1 MQRKKNTEQHNLAL
15 KRIGKKMIK
24 KFYTIIILTFLFVN
38 NLTAVHA
45 DEIELTASVDK
56 TTVELGSYVRFT
68 IGVHG
73 AFDTDQPQLPP
84 LESFSLGYGPT
95 VSTQTKIVNNVVYVY
110 RGFSYGLIAKKKGK
124 FTIGPITLEYKGK
137 TYKSNPVNVEVV
149 ERTPFDGKI
158 DKRKGKDIDISKKIF
173 VELSTDKKEAYIYE
187 QIIRSFKLYF
197 QKGLPIDDLEYVPAS
212 TKSFLVE
219 KLGDERR
226 YEEVRDGILY
236 SVIELRTALFPV
248 VSGNIEI
255 PPAKFK
261 CNILIRQQYRRN
273 WDPFDNSLFDE
284 FLGRNEYRYPVERS
298 TNSLKLKITP
308 LPVSGKPEG
317 FAGAVGKFTMDVYAK
332 PTEVKVGD
340 PITLSI
346 NISGKGNIQTI
357 GEPTLAPEGSEGFE
371 FYPAEVNTTITDKE
385 EGIKGEKLFSKVIE
399 PQHENIKAT
408 PAISFSFF
416 DPVLE
421 KYQTITSKPIPI
433 MVEQS
438 DMEIPIYLSLEGVEK
453 TKAQARILTKDIL
466 PIMSDLYSFKNQ
478 GVVIYKR
485 PLFMALIFFAPI
497 LFIFSCVYLQRHRE
511 LLQTDVSY
519 ARKRRA
525 PSQMKKQLSNTRQLI
540 QHGNPPEFY
549 AALAKTLT
557 DYIANKTDLPPASI
571 TLENVSDTLGNRG
584 VSSGTVEKLKQCL
597 ESCDHGRFS
606 ARHHPKDQLE
616 DTFKTAENVIKLLEK
631 QL

>member
-1 MQRKKNTEQHNLAL
+1 MKN
-15 KRIGKKMIK
+15 I
-24 KFYTIIILTFLFVN
+24 YPVIIIVFVLFCVI
-38 NLTAVHA
+38 LKAHA

-95 VSTQTKIVNNVVYVY
+95 VSTQTKIVNNVVSVY
-110 RGFSYGLIAKKKGK
+110 RGFSYGLIAKEKGK

-149 ERTPFDGKI
+149 DRTPFDGKI
-158 DKRKGKDIDISKKIF
+158 DKHKGKDIDISKKIF
-173 VELSTDKKEAYIYE
+173 VELLTDKKEAYIYE

-197 QKGLPIDDLEYVPAS
+197 QKGLPIDDLEHVPAS

-219 KLGDERR
+219 KLGDEKR

-261 CNILIRQQYRRN
+261 CNILIRQQYKRN

-284 FLGRNEYRYPVERS
+284 FLGRSEYRYPVERS

-308 LPVSGKPEG
+308 LPVSGKPED

-371 FYPAEVNTTITDKE
+371 FYPAEVNTTITDRE

-416 DPVLE
+416 NPVLE
-421 KYQTITSKPIPI
+421 KYQTITSKPIHI
-433 MVEQS
+433 TVKQS
-438 DMEIPIYLSLEGVEK
+438 DLETPIRLSLEGVEMAK
-453 TKAQARILTKDIL
+453 GQVKILTKDIL

-485 PLFMALIFFAPI
+485 PLFMAFIFLTPI

-511 LLQTDVSY
+511 LLQTDMGY

-571 TLENVSDTLGNRG
+571 TLENVSDTLGNLG

-606 ARHHPKDQLE
+606 ARRHPKDQLE
-616 DTFKTAENVIKLLEK
+616 DAFKTAENVIKLLEK

>member
-1 MQRKKNTEQHNLAL
+1 MKKDWQEIMKN
-15 KRIGKKMIK
+15 
-24 KFYTIIILTFLFVN
+24 FYPIVFLIFILFVN
-38 NLTAVHA
+38 ISRVYAK
-45 DEIELTASVDK
+45 EIEITASVDK
-56 TTVELGSYVRFT
+56 TMVEAGSYIRYT

-84 LESFSLGYGPT
+84 LEGFSIGYGPT
-95 VSTQTKIVNNVVYVY
+95 VSTQTKIANNVVSVY
-110 RGFSYGLIAKKKGK
+110 RGFSYGLIAKEVGK
-124 FTIGPITLEYKGK
+124 FTIGPVTLKYKGK
-137 TYKSNPVNVEVV
+137 IYKSNSINVEVV
-149 ERTPFDGKI
+149 KRTPFEGKG
-158 DKRKGKDIDISKKIF
+158 DKRSDKDIDISKRVF
-173 VELSTDKKEAYIYE
+173 VELSTDKNEAYIYE

-219 KLGDERR
+219 SLGEEKR

-236 SVIELRTALFPV
+236 NVIEIRTALFPV
-248 VSGNIEI
+248 VSGKIEI
-255 PPAKFK
+255 PPANFK
-261 CNILIRQQYRRN
+261 CNILIRQQHRRS
-273 WDPFDNSLFDE
+273 WDPFENSLFDE
-284 FLGRNEYRYPVERS
+284 FLGRSEYRYPVERS
-298 TNSLKLKITP
+298 TTSLKLIIKP
-308 LPVSGKPEG
+308 LPVSEKPED
-317 FAGAVGKFTMDVYAK
+317 FAGAVGRFTMDVLAK

-346 NISGKGNIQTI
+346 NITGTGNIQTI
-357 GEPTLAPEGSEGFE
+357 GEPALSPEGSGDFE
-371 FYPAEVNTTITDKE
+371 LYPAEANTTITDRE

-408 PAISFSFF
+408 PAISFSYF

-421 KYQTITSKPIPI
+421 KYRSITHEPIPI
-433 MVEQS
+433 TVEQS
-438 DMEIPIYLSLEGVEK
+438 DAEAPIRLSIKGIEK
-453 TKAQARILTKDIL
+453 AKGQARILTKDIL

-478 GVVIYKR
+478 GLVLYKR
-485 PLFMALIFFAPI
+485 PLFMALIFLTPI
-497 LFIFSCVYLQRHRE
+497 FFVIACIYVQKHRE
-511 LLQTDVSY
+511 LLQTDMGY

-540 QHGNPPEFY
+540 HQENPPEFY

-557 DYIANKTDLPPASI
+557 DYIANKTDLTPASI
-571 TLENVSDTLGNRG
+571 TLENVSDILGSRN

-606 ARHHPKDQLE
+606 AGQHSKDQLE
-616 DTFKTAENVIKLLEK
+616 DALKTAEKVIKLLER